1 MKDRILVLLDLI
13 SIIERMKFN
22 AVAYEFLEF
31 IIQEIT
37 RNYLSPEEID
47 VLDYITEKIRFLT
60 HFASSSKWK
69 SSPSYTHLLPPFG
82 EIKKRPNLSDWSLL
96 IDDICLK
103 IIQNYWG

>member
-1 MKDRILVLLDLI
+1 MKDKILVLLDLV

-60 HFASSSKWK
+60 HFASPSK
-69 SSPSYTHLLPPFG
+69 
-82 EIKKRPNLSDWSLL
+82 
-96 IDDICLK
+96 
-103 IIQNYWG
+103 

>member
-37 RNYLSPEEID
+37 KNYLSPEEID
-47 VLDYITEKIRFLT
+47 VLDCIRGKIRFLT
-60 HFASSSKWK
+60 HFASSSK
-69 SSPSYTHLLPPFG
+69 
-82 EIKKRPNLSDWSLL
+82 
-96 IDDICLK
+96 
-103 IIQNYWG
+103 